1 DEFRPVQGAH
11 IGVLVER
18 AGIDGLLARRD
29 LRGRNL
35 ALAFKRWQRELV
47 VRGNCHPDC
56 SVHVGLADVGAL
68 LQNAIEAVERA
79 PRLLGS
85 RGRPLYGELVPA
97 RAYVDAK
104 LLLEPGEIL
113 VELAIQGTGKPVV
126 VESQNDV
133 RHVRRARWCKRRRVL
148 QFGRAQASLL
158 SGLPSGRL
166 GMQAVEACFRDSHID
181 NVTDSAGLFINY

>member
-1 DEFRPVQGAH
+1 
-11 IGVLVER
+11 
-18 AGIDGLLARRD
+18 
-29 LRGRNL
+29 
-35 ALAFKRWQRELV
+35 
-47 VRGNCHPDC
+47 
-56 SVHVGLADVGAL
+56 VHVGLANVGAL
-68 LQNAIEAVERA
+68 LQDAIEAVERA

-85 RGRPLYGELVPA
+85 RGRPLNGELVPA

-126 VESQNDV
+126 VEGQNDV

-148 QFGRAQASLL
+148 QFGRAHASLL

-181 NVTDSAGLFINY
+181 NVTDSAGLFINYHRLQPRRAADPLTRLTARFF